1 MQHHLELE
9 DTWLWV
15 SVGGLIFIWPLSWG
29 VFSRPGSWPLL
40 LRPGHSGGSVEGLRC
55 PSSPSYGQGENCRL
69 CWPSGSRCRNAGCW
83 LQTPASASE
92 CAPRFRPHVPLQTA
106 RPTSDC
112 TSRFRP
118 HAPLQPAR
126 PASDRTSRFRR
137 HAPLQTA
144 CPGVFAA
151 VSPPPTTCDGGV
163 GHDVSRNLFCKCW
176 CSTVPF
182 FSFTSSVSTH
192 AKPLSK
198 AVPCFLTSNPQK
210 LWTTAGGCPQTAV

>member
-1 MQHHLELE
+1 MQK
-9 DTWLWV
+9 
-15 SVGGLIFIWPLSWG
+15 
-29 VFSRPGSWPLL
+29 
-40 LRPGHSGGSVEGLRC
+40 
-55 PSSPSYGQGENCRL
+55 CRL
-69 CWPSGSRCRNAGCW
+69 LTSDSSFCFRMRAP
-83 LQTPASASE
+83 LQTARPASDGT
-92 CAPRFRPHVPLQTA
+92 PHFRLHVPLQTA